1 MAIII
6 AIQNII
12 DIAKYIAI
20 VISYISN
27 CSYSWLLATASYIGG
42 LIPSIKST

>member
-27 CSYSWLLATASYIGG
+27 CSYSLAIASYIGG
-42 LIPSIKST
+42 LIPSIKNS